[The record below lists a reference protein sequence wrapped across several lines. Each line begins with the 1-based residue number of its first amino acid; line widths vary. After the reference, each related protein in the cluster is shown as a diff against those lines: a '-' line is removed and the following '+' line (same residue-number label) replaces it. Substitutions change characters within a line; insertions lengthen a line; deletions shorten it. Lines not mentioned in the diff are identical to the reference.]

1 MSVAELTIHYVAVP
15 EFNISARKRKAVFT
29 ILIFSFIAAI
39 SLYLYL
45 AAEIVAFS
53 FRDKDLKEKIN
64 YALIVSSE
72 RESELVKSIYGKNS
86 DFFEAQG
93 YEKPL
98 SIEVIR
104 RSLNVV
110 EIPQSKSLY

>member
-1 MSVAELTIHYVAVP
+1 MSVAELTINYVAVP
-15 EFNISARKRKAVFT
+15 EFNVSLRKRKAIFAILSLFFT
-29 ILIFSFIAAI
+29 VLI

-45 AAEIVAFS
+45 SAEIVAFS
-53 FRDKDLKEKIN
+53 FRDKDLQEKIN
-64 YALIVSSE
+64 YALIISSE

-86 DFFEAQG
+86 DFFAAQG

-110 EIPQSKSLY
+110 EISQSRQLY